1 MGHFGKTVVCLAAL
15 SAVAVGV
22 GLAAS
27 PAEAGKRCR
36 GQSCRLAPY
45 ADEPGVYRH
54 VRAEA
59 TFGGKVVVAPVRQGE
74 WGDQVRTPGGNWV
87 DCEITCEY
95 TLRRLT
101 VDFWDGQGR
110 GNFVSPGYFR
120 YDIDIDTGETRR
132 RGPRVL
138 GRY

>member
-1 MGHFGKTVVCLAAL
+1 MTGQIVKSLL
-15 SAVAVGV
+15 
-22 GLAAS
+22 GLAGISAAAMMAFAGA
-27 PAEAGKRCR
+27 AEAGKCKGRHC
-36 GQSCRLAPY
+36 APPPY
-45 ADEPGVYRH
+45 ADEPGVYRY

-59 TFGGKVVVAPVRQGE
+59 TTGGQVVTGPVRPGK

-101 VDFWDGQGR
+101 VDFWDGIGSGR
-110 GNFVSPGYFR
+110 SVSPGYFR
-120 YDIDIDTGETRR
+120 FDIDLDTGHVYR

>member
-1 MGHFGKTVVCLAAL
+1 MTGQVVKSLL
-15 SAVAVGV
+15 
-22 GLAAS
+22 GLAGVSAAAMMAFAGA
-27 PAEAGKRCR
+27 AEAGKCKKGRDC
-36 GQSCRLAPY
+36 GHGPY
-45 ADEPGVYRH
+45 ADEAGVYGY

-59 TFGGKVVVAPVRQGE
+59 TTGGKVVVAPVRPGK

-101 VDFWDGQGR
+101 VDFWDGV
-110 GNFVSPGYFR
+110 GNSRTITPGYFR
-120 YDIDIDTGETRR
+120 YDIDIDTGEVHR
-132 RGPRVL
+132 RGPRVF

>member
-1 MGHFGKTVVCLAAL
+1 M
-15 SAVAVGV
+15 
-22 GLAAS
+22 
-27 PAEAGKRCR
+27 
-36 GQSCRLAPY
+36 
-45 ADEPGVYRH
+45 YRH

-59 TFGGKVVVAPVRQGE
+59 TTGGKVVVAPVRAGE

-101 VDFWDGQGR
+101 VDFWEGQGKR
-110 GNFVSPGYFR
+110 SVSPGYFR
-120 YDIDIDTGETRR
+120 YDIDLDTGHVHR
-132 RGPRVL
+132 RGPRFL